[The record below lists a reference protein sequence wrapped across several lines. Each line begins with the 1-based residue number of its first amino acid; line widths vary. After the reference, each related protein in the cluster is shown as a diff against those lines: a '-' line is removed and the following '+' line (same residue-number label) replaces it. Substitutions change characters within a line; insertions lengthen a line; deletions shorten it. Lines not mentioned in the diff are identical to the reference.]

1 MSEQRSP
8 RLEQM
13 FAAAHRELADEAFV
27 TAVMAK
33 TTAHSMGRVAIYI
46 AVCAVA
52 VPATWFVAGP
62 LNDALSWVTVLIAQP
77 VAPAAGEGITG
88 TVTLPMNSVGGVLV
102 LTVFVARVIARRLF
116 STGS

>member
-33 TTAHSMGRVAIYI
+33 TTTPSMRRVAIYI

-62 LNDALSWVTVLIAQP
+62 LNDALSWLTALIAQP
-77 VAPAAGEGITG
+77 VAPAGEGIAG